1 MSQESL
7 YVRRTPGYSS
17 KLFNQVPETVKA
29 FSEFNKLALA
39 SGALTVRQKELVA
52 IGIAHVTGCPY
63 CIEAHV
69 HKAKAEEAALE
80 ELIEA
85 ILVAAAVQSHAVFAH
100 GANAAVAYE
109 GGFGG
114 DGGDL
119 YPFSNVE
126 RSEQLAANAAEADPL
141 TKFWAEALKPGRL
154 NVKEK
159 LYVALGTALVA
170 GDPYGIEVYTGK
182 AREAGITLQEIAEIL
197 FIAAVLNA
205 GAVVAHR
212 VNAVAAYERV

>member
-109 GGFGG
+109 GGVRRRWRRSVSVQQCGAQR
-114 DGGDL
+114 
-119 YPFSNVE
+119 SNWP
-126 RSEQLAANAAEADPL
+126 QMPQ
-141 TKFWAEALKPGRL
+141 KPTR
-154 NVKEK
+154 
-159 LYVALGTALVA
+159 
-170 GDPYGIEVYTGK
+170 
-182 AREAGITLQEIAEIL
+182 
-197 FIAAVLNA
+197 
-205 GAVVAHR
+205 
-212 VNAVAAYERV
+212 